1 MTGGAHARVDI
12 FKCFDSN
19 MNNDAHA
26 SLEAHTAKTS
36 TLTSK
41 RSSYLSSLDGWR
53 AIAILWV
60 FEGHS
65 QPWSLSGI
73 TNHWLR
79 STGDRGVQL
88 FFSLSGLLICNRLLR
103 EEQRYGCISLRSFY
117 TRRFFRIQPAALTYL
132 AVVSLLML
140 SGEIPRAW
148 SAVAGAAFMIRN
160 LYPHTAAGWETGHF
174 WSLAVEEHFYL
185 LFPGILVLCRR
196 FRLALM
202 CMLVVALELWRVIV
216 LHTPTLQGRLVYLR
230 TDMVIGAILLGCVF
244 ALALTRVPVL
254 TFAKSYLYP
263 WVALLY
269 TAIVFTRLELH
280 HSRLDHAL
288 IITVYPLLIT
298 ATMLHPRS
306 LTSRFLELPPLRFI
320 GRISYS
326 LYLWQ
331 ELFFNYFVA
340 PVPGSFHS
348 HVFLCWCATFACA
361 IASYYLIETPLIR
374 RGHRI
379 ARQFDLQETEQHRIV
394 AVAVTA

>member
-1 MTGGAHARVDI
+1 MNHAT
-12 FKCFDSN
+12 
-19 MNNDAHA
+19 HA
-26 SLEAHTAKTS
+26 SPEAPTTKTS

-41 RSSYLSSLDGWR
+41 RSSYLPSLDGWR

-65 QPWSLSGI
+65 QPWSLGSLN
-73 TNHWLR
+73 NHWLR

-88 FFSLSGLLICNRLLR
+88 FFALSGLLICNRLLR
-103 EEQRYGCISLRSFY
+103 EEQRYGSISLRSFY

-140 SGEIPRAW
+140 SGEIQRVW
-148 SAVAGAAFMIRN
+148 SAVAGAALMIRN
-160 LYPHTAAGWETGHF
+160 LFPRTATEWETAHF

-185 LFPGILVLCRR
+185 LFPGFLVLCRR
-196 FRLALM
+196 YRLALM
-202 CMLVVALELWRVIV
+202 CTLVVALEFWRVLV
-216 LHTPTLQGRLVYLR
+216 LHTPRLQGFSSLIYLR
-230 TDMVIGAILLGCVF
+230 TDMVIGGILLGCIF
-244 ALALTRVPVL
+244 ALALTRVPIL

-269 TAIVFTRLELH
+269 TGMVFTRLELH
-280 HSRLDHAL
+280 HSRSDHAL

-298 ATMLHPRS
+298 ATMLHPGS
-306 LTSRFLELPPLRFI
+306 LTTRFLELPPLRFI

-331 ELFFNYFVA
+331 ELFFNYFKA
-340 PVPGSFHS
+340 PVPGSYHS
-348 HVFLCWCATFACA
+348 HVFLCWCSAFACA

-374 RGHRI
+374 RGHAM
-379 ARQFDLQETEQHRIV
+379 ARRFDEQQCRTTQN
-394 AVAVTA
+394 AVITTVPQAP